1 MQDSVFFKRQSKRSY
16 QAKPVPD
23 DVLQRLFEIIRWTPS
38 CANKQ
43 PWRLIVTAGGSTR
56 EKLNRSLAKGNEWA
70 AGAPLMVTLVA
81 RESDDYSR
89 DDDPVKYYQF
99 DSGMACLSLLLGAAQ
114 EGLMGHPMAG
124 FDAHAVKEA
133 LDIPGEYHVM
143 CLVSL
148 GYEGSADLLDER
160 TRAKDE
166 AERTRKPM
174 NEIITK
180 DRFDF

>member
-16 QAKPVPD
+16 LDRPVPD
-23 DVLQRLFEIIRWTPS
+23 DVLRRLFDIIRWTPS

-43 PWRLIVTAGGSTR
+43 PWRFVVVSDGPHR
-56 EKLNRSLAKGNEWA
+56 EKLNMSLASGNEWA
-70 AGAPLMVTLVA
+70 AAAPLMVALVA

-99 DSGMACLSLLLGAAQ
+99 DSGMACLSLLLGAAH

-133 LDIPGEYHVM
+133 LDIPDEYHVM

-148 GYEGSADLLDER
+148 GYEGTADLLDEL

-166 AERTRKPM
+166 AERTRKPI

-180 DRFDF
+180 ERFEF